1 MIKKRVLLELIL
13 TSVDLVWHDWL
24 FRDTPFVI
32 LSNLETNDSPK
43 FTDVQALNNPI
54 NIFSLNPNIIL
65 YRVFSLNN

>member
-32 LSNLETNDSPK
+32 LPNLEANDSPK

-54 NIFSLNPNIIL
+54 NFFQENQTLSCI
-65 YRVFSLNN
+65 VFFIK

>member
-32 LSNLETNDSPK
+32 LSNLEANDSPK

-54 NIFSLNPNIIL
+54 NFFQENQTLPCI
-65 YRVFSLNN
+65 VFFIK